1 MTALKSYFSS
11 ISLAVALTI
20 GVAGG
25 VVTSP
30 VVSAQ
35 NSAPIL
41 EEVTVSARKRDE
53 SLLDVPLTISVLTAD
68 DIDKK
73 GVRELDQVVD
83 FTPGFFYG
91 GPSVGANSR
100 NNRRLLMRGMQFNT
114 DVQTK
119 QGATMFIDGAPVLG
133 AEVGRL
139 NGIER
144 IEVVKGP
151 QSAYFGR
158 ATFAGAINVITRR
171 PSNEWQ
177 GRVRVEAGSF
187 GTTDLVLGVEG
198 PLLQD
203 KLSFRFDASQYE
215 TDGQY
220 RNALNA
226 EKLGQRETRD
236 VALTLYATPFERFS
250 AKLRLHYWED
260 DDGAPAGFTYARG
273 NAQDAFNCRLS
284 GAAGSPGV
292 NGTNN
297 WICGVPRFPTPAEI
311 SLDTTLTPDV
321 LARLTNSDP
330 AGQYLL
336 SGSLLDRFGLARE
349 AYETSLAL
357 DYEFANGWK
366 LSSITAKHQN
376 EYRSLDDLDRRATAS
391 QGQRFN
397 WILLS
402 DQVREDFS
410 QELRLSSPDGDQLHW
425 LIGLNYSD
433 IKSQALT
440 NSRLLGPWT
449 TGSGIATNK
458 VETSSAFGSL
468 GYDFSDRWSASLE
481 GRYQEDKVTDGV
493 ERGSTLSGTFTSFTP
508 RAIVEFKPTP
518 NQTIYASYSEGT
530 RPGSFNANVP
540 TLPPSVLACLLQS
553 AAGDLAVPEEELTNY
568 ELGFKGRLW
577 NGRAQM
583 TAAVYSAEWR
593 KQNNRGGAICPFPNG
608 TTQTVFVTGSGG
620 STDLQGIELE
630 GSLAATDNL
639 TLEASF
645 ALNDTKILKRDCSD
659 CIGILGFSEIAG
671 LGKEFS
677 RTPRVSGTFSA
688 NYQGRVSE
696 RTSWFVRSDYIFR
709 ASTWATEANIAETG
723 DVHRVNLRTGFDV
736 DSLAIEFYATNLFN
750 DKTFTGFQRFTD
762 GATAPNATM
771 LTAGLPDK
779 RAYGVRA
786 TYRFG
791 AAK

>member
-1 MTALKSYFSS
+1 MNAYRGYLYAL
-11 ISLAVALTI
+11 SLATCLILSGLGVLVA
-20 GVAGG
+20 
-25 VVTSP
+25 SP
-30 VVSAQ
+30 TASAQ
-35 NSAPIL
+35 QSGPVL
-41 EEVTVSARKRDE
+41 EEITVSARKRDE

-139 NGIER
+139 SGVER

-171 PSNEWQ
+171 PANEWQ

-187 GTTDLVLGVEG
+187 GTTDLGFGVEG

-220 RNALNA
+220 RNALNDQ
-226 EKLGQRETRD
+226 KLGQRETRD

-297 WICGVPRFPTPAEI
+297 WICGVPRFPTAAEI

-336 SGSLLDRFGLARE
+336 GGSLLDRFGLARE
-349 AYETSLAL
+349 ASELSLAL

-391 QGQRFN
+391 QGERFN
-397 WILLS
+397 WVLLS

-410 QELRLSSPDGDQLHW
+410 QELRLTSPDEDKLHW
-425 LIGLNYSD
+425 LVGLNYSD
-433 IKSQALT
+433 IKAQALT
-440 NSRLLGPWT
+440 NSRLLGPWN
-449 TGSGIATNK
+449 TGTGVATNE
-458 VETSSAFGSL
+458 VETSSVFGSV

-481 GRYQEDKVTDGV
+481 GRYQEDKVADGV
-493 ERGSTLSGTFTSFTP
+493 ERGSTLSGTFKSFTP
-508 RAIVEFKPTP
+508 RAIVEFKPTN

-530 RPGSFNANVP
+530 RPGSFNPNVP
-540 TLPPSVLACLLQS
+540 TLPPSVLACLLQTS
-553 AAGDLAVPEEELTNY
+553 VGDLEVPEEELKNY

-583 TAAVYSAEWR
+583 TAAVYMAEWR
-593 KQNNRGGAICPFPNG
+593 KQNNRGGAVCPFPNG

-630 GSLAATDNL
+630 GSLAASDNL

-645 ALNDTKILKRDCSD
+645 ALNDTEILKRACADCV
-659 CIGILGFSEIAG
+659 GILGFSNVDG
-671 LGKEFS
+671 LGLEFS
-677 RTPRVSGTFSA
+677 RTPRISGTFSA
-688 NYQGRVSE
+688 NYSGQLTE
-696 RTSWFVRSDYIFR
+696 RTKLVR
-709 ASTWATEANIAETG
+709 
-723 DVHRVNLRTGFDV
+723 
-736 DSLAIEFYATNLFN
+736 
-750 DKTFTGFQRFTD
+750 TF
-762 GATAPNATM
+762 
-771 LTAGLPDK
+771 GLPLSQQHVGHGGQRRRD
-779 RAYGVRA
+779 G
-786 TYRFG
+786 
-791 AAK
+791 